1 MSRTV
6 AAAAAAA
13 LIAAPAGFVLLTGM
27 RSHDTCTTVALPAL
41 STAELMLHSSL
52 DEKRGANLCIIFAI
66 TVIFAILLKNIRTAA
81 PTKREKGGELAKPA
95 VAPTVLITESP
106 ASSASSSPVKAEA
119 AKAEDA
125 GEAHVTYPS
134 TDLMMHEHA
143 GPWIDVALDG
153 PSAF

>member
-1 MSRTV
+1 
-6 AAAAAAA
+6 
-13 LIAAPAGFVLLTGM
+13 
-27 RSHDTCTTVALPAL
+27 
-41 STAELMLHSSL
+41 MLASL
-52 DEKRGANLCIIFAI
+52 DEKRGANLPACIIFAI
-66 TVIFAILLKNIRTAA
+66 AVLLFAILLKNKIRTAA

-125 GEAHVTYPS
+125 GEADVTYPS

-143 GPWIDVALDG
+143 GPWTDVALDG